1 MIVPPSKVA
10 REAAFFFVWRYS
22 GRWPPRREPRMSKGH
37 MEGGSLDLRSL
48 VGGVSVTDLGL
59 NDFRMDLVAMLGL
72 SQVGFSI
79 PSTSYD

>member
-1 MIVPPSKVA
+1 
-10 REAAFFFVWRYS
+10 
-22 GRWPPRREPRMSKGH
+22 MSKGH